1 MPVTRRRSSTPYA
14 ASDSVCVLLSKTLRS
29 STFRL
34 AILYVCLFGAS
45 VAALFGYVYWSTTK
59 YIKQRY
65 DTMIAADCR
74 ELLDTFARS
83 GREGLIGEL
92 RSHAASTP
100 TDGDV
105 YLLADAN
112 YAVIAGN
119 LREWPAVGRTAEGW
133 IEFSPPNWQPNA
145 KHRPLLRA
153 LITTLPDSSH
163 LLAGEEIDDMA
174 AFGRT
179 INRGLALGVTLLCLL
194 AAAAGISVTR
204 RTVAR
209 IEAVNA
215 TSRAVM
221 ASGLGKRIPM
231 RGTRDEW
238 DQLAQNLNSMLE
250 RIEELVRG
258 IKEVSDNIA
267 HDLRTPLM
275 RMRGRLEVALRTQR
289 NGEADEALIARTVAE
304 LDEVLKTFS
313 SLLRISAVEARE
325 RIVGFGAVDL
335 SKLATEVV
343 DLFDAAAEER
353 GVHLRCSGTA
363 TGLVLGDRDL
373 LFEALSNL
381 IDNALKHGQSDVD
394 VTVEPDG
401 VAGVRLT
408 VRDHGPGI
416 PSGER
421 KHVLQRF
428 YRLERSRSTPGNGL
442 GLSLVQA
449 VAQLHFAELAL
460 LEAGPGLAV
469 VLKFPAMAISAAR
482 SGAAPAV
489 ASDFGAGATSPMSS
503 IVRSN

>member
-1 MPVTRRRSSTPYA
+1 
-14 ASDSVCVLLSKTLRS
+14 VLLSKTLRS

-59 YIKQRY
+59 YIKQRH
-65 DTMIAADCR
+65 DTMIAADNR
-74 ELLDTFARS
+74 ELLDSFARA
-83 GREGLIGEL
+83 GREGLIREL
-92 RSHAASTP
+92 RSHEATSPA
-100 TDGDV
+100 DGDV
-105 YLLADAN
+105 YLLADGD
-112 YAVIAGN
+112 YAPIAGN
-119 LREWPAVGRTAEGW
+119 LMEWPAVPRARDGW
-133 IEFSPPNWQPNA
+133 VEFSPQNWRPDSE
-145 KHRPLLRA
+145 HRPLLRA
-153 LITTLPDSSH
+153 LVTTLPDSSH

-179 INRGLALGVTLLCLL
+179 INRGLGLGVTLLCLL

-215 TSRAVM
+215 TSRAIM
-221 ASGLGKRIPM
+221 AGGLGKRIPL

-238 DQLAQNLNSMLE
+238 DQLALNLNSMLE

-258 IKEVSDNIA
+258 IKQVSDNIA

-289 NGEADEALIARTVAE
+289 SGEADEALIAHTVAE

-325 RIVGFGAVDL
+325 RTVGFGAVDL
-335 SKLATEVV
+335 SKLAAEVV

-353 GVHLRCSGTA
+353 GVRLRCSARA
-363 TGLVLGDRDL
+363 TEPVLGDRDL

-381 IDNALKHGQSDVD
+381 IDNALKHGQSNVD
-394 VTVEPDG
+394 VTVEPDEG
-401 VAGVRLT
+401 TGVRMA

-442 GLSLVQA
+442 VQA
-449 VAQLHFAELAL
+449 VAQLHVAELTL
-460 LEAGPGLAV
+460 LEARPGLAV
-469 VLKFPAMAISAAR
+469 VLKFPVVAMSDAR
-482 SGAAPAV
+482 TGAAPARDPS
-489 ASDFGAGATSPMSS
+489 AAAPFGAGATRP
-503 IVRSN
+503 V